1 MRGEIRP
8 MLRLALPLV
17 LAEIGWMAMGIVD
30 TMMVGRLPESAV
42 AIGAVSLG
50 TVLFYT
56 IAVCGSAILL
66 GLDTIISQGYGA
78 RDIDLCN
85 RALWSALSICVPL
98 APLLVGA
105 AWLVAANLHRF
116 QIQPDVRPVSAAY
129 IQVLKWSAPPLLV
142 YFAVRR
148 YLQAVGQVRVITFAL
163 VSANLVNAAGN
174 WMFVYG
180 HLGVAPMGV
189 TGSAWATF
197 WARAYMAGVLV
208 AALLRRNHTY
218 RMRLFRRPRPDLAI
232 TRRLL
237 ALGVPAAAHM
247 SLEIGVFALATALIS
262 TIDAKSLAAHQI
274 AMNAASFTFMVPLGI
289 SSAAAVRV
297 GNELGRGRP
306 DLAARAGWTGIALG
320 AGFMACSAVTFL
332 TVPQWIARAY
342 TPDRTVIE
350 ASIALLAIA
359 AAFQLFD
366 GVQIVSAGALRG
378 AGETKSPMLANL
390 VFYWFIGLP
399 LGWALGFRA
408 GLGVRGVWAGLC
420 AGLVLIGST
429 LLIVWRRK
437 TRLLRSMA
445 EPALGGSGV

>member
-8 MLRLALPLV
+8 MLRLAVPLV

-30 TMMVGRLPESAV
+30 TMMVGRLPDSAV

-56 IAVCGSAILL
+56 IAICGSAILL
-66 GLDTIISQGYGA
+66 GLDTMISQGYGA

-85 RALWSALSICVPL
+85 RALWSALWICVPL
-98 APLLVGA
+98 APLLVGG

-116 QIQPDVRPVSAAY
+116 PIQPDVWPVSAAY

-180 HLGVAPMGV
+180 HLGAPRMGV

-197 WARAYMAGVLV
+197 AARMYMASVLV
-208 AALLRRNHTY
+208 AALLWRNHSH
-218 RMRLFRRPRPDLAI
+218 RMRLFHSPKPDLAI

-237 ALGVPAAAHM
+237 ALGLPAAAHM
-247 SLEIGVFALATALIS
+247 SLEIAVFALATALIS

-306 DLAARAGWTGIALG
+306 DLAARAGWTGITLG
-320 AGFMACSAVTFL
+320 AGFMACAAVAFL

-350 ASIALLAIA
+350 ASVALLAIA

-399 LGWALGFRA
+399 VGWVLGFQAR
-408 GLGVRGVWAGLC
+408 LGVRGIWAGLC
-420 AGLVLIGST
+420 IGLVLIGST
-429 LLIVWRRK
+429 LLFVWRRK
-437 TRLLRSMA
+437 TRVFRRIVQ
-445 EPALGGSGV
+445 PALASRPA